1 MKHYIF
7 ILAMMLNAV
16 ALHAQEMSIPQLMEY
31 LEKHYPEGMFGYTNI
46 LQSTSSSKKFKN
58 KRESVRWTISYDK
71 KTDKPI
77 DKYHLELL
85 KDSILRCF
93 THASETALS
102 TYYQQTSN
110 GTDDTI
116 HYVVML
122 DSVDTSRFGNAS
134 DLPPAR
140 ERLQQIGST
149 TYLSD
154 HEYYHKF
161 TYYHFSWGTEQASFT
176 YLPGRDNCC
185 IYVFYSHLVNTDN
198 INDETEPD
206 FQKIQAIV
214 EKVSNVQGAEN
225 YDVSYRYTSNDPLIN
240 IDESTKEHGFTGRLY
255 IVPKEQAESV
265 ANHLSRELKQYIK
278 KEQDDN
284 ANYTFSKLVRNWY
297 QRIMYWDYD
306 YQVHAQKDAFGRYG
320 ILVVDHVDG
329 TRKFPAYSDR
339 RLEFGDILTY
349 DHGKVTYVPS
359 YEKLMDEH
367 PEQTPGLQLS
377 WFNRITRY
385 LFDKDMG
392 HFQRE
397 ENIGGDTLRQII
409 TWQWELN
416 SDSLT
421 SIKKRI
427 INSPFTDILFKEIH
441 TEEADTL
448 ELTAESVDGSTKDN
462 LICKFYSTG
471 DTYTAFLQLI
481 TTMDTRKISEP
492 FNTQWVNDFI
502 QQMKDSACIEE
513 YPVSYQYG
521 KKSDPSSMGKVS
533 GRLYVVNVDNQMS
546 QANVFMQQQM
556 RHEAEHPNQTF
567 HIVEDYKDFTHHIR
581 ITDRILARISSL
593 HGQFQ
598 LLCIDHVQGKYLIP
612 EEWYNITD
620 YKYGKKTYL
629 KNKK

>member
-7 ILAMMLNAV
+7 IMAMMLNVV

-31 LEKHYPEGMFGYTNI
+31 LEKHHPEGMFGFTTIESSNYNNI
-46 LQSTSSSKKFKN
+46 
-58 KRESVRWTISYDK
+58 ESVRWTLYYDMK
-71 KTDKPI
+71 KYKPI

-122 DSVDTSRFGNAS
+122 DSVNTNRYGNAS

-140 ERLQQIGST
+140 ERLQELWAN
-149 TYLSD
+149 TYLND
-154 HEYYHKF
+154 IYYYHKF

-185 IYVFYSHLVNTDN
+185 IYVFYNHPINTDDWN
-198 INDETEPD
+198 ETEPD

-214 EKVSNVQGAEN
+214 EKVSDVQGAEN
-225 YDVSYRYTSNDPLIN
+225 YDVSYRYTSNDPLIK

-265 ANHLSRELKQYIK
+265 ANNLSRELKQYIK
-278 KEQDDN
+278 NSQDDH
-284 ANYTFSKLVRNWY
+284 AHHTFSKLVRNWY
-297 QRIMYWDYD
+297 QRIMYPGYD
-306 YQVHAQKDAFGRYG
+306 FQVHAQKDQFGRYG

-367 PEQTPGLQLS
+367 PEQAQDFQPS

-392 HFQRE
+392 HYQRE

-427 INSPFTDILFKEIH
+427 INSPFSDILFKEVH
-441 TEEADTL
+441 TEKADTL

-492 FNTQWVNDFI
+492 SNTQWVNDFI
-502 QQMKDSACIEE
+502 QQMKDSSCIEE
-513 YPVSYQYG
+513 YPVSYEYG

-533 GRLYVVNVDNQMS
+533 GRLYVVNVDDLMS
-546 QANVFMQQQM
+546 QANKFEQQRRM
-556 RHEAEHPNQTF
+556 HEAQHPNQTF
-567 HIVEDYKDFTHHIR
+567 HIVEDYKDFIHHFR
-581 ITDRILARISSL
+581 ITDRILTRISSL

-598 LLCIDHVQGKYLIP
+598 LLVIDHVDGKYLIP
-612 EEWYNITD
+612 EEWWRITD

-629 KNKK
+629 KE

>member
-7 ILAMMLNAV
+7 IMAMMLNVV

-31 LEKHYPEGMFGYTNI
+31 LEKHHPEGMFGFTTIESSNYNNI
-46 LQSTSSSKKFKN
+46 
-58 KRESVRWTISYDK
+58 ESVRWTLSYDMK
-71 KTDKPI
+71 KDKPI

-122 DSVDTSRFGNAS
+122 DSVNTNRYGNAS

-140 ERLQQIGST
+140 ERLQELWAN
-149 TYLSD
+149 TYLND
-154 HEYYHKF
+154 IYYYHKF

-185 IYVFYSHLVNTDN
+185 IYVFYNHPINTDDWN
-198 INDETEPD
+198 ETEPD

-214 EKVSNVQGAEN
+214 EKVSDVQGAEN
-225 YDVSYRYTSNDPLIN
+225 YDVSYRYTSNDPLIK
-240 IDESTKEHGFTGRLY
+240 IDESTKENGFTGRLY

-265 ANHLSRELKQYIK
+265 ANNLSRELKQYIK
-278 KEQDDN
+278 NSQDDH
-284 ANYTFSKLVRNWY
+284 AHHTFSKLVRNWY
-297 QRIMYWDYD
+297 QRIMYPGYD
-306 YQVHAQKDAFGRYG
+306 FQVHAQKDQFGRYG

-367 PEQTPGLQLS
+367 PEQAQDFQPS

-392 HFQRE
+392 HYQRE

-427 INSPFTDILFKEIH
+427 INSPFSDILFKEVH
-441 TEEADTL
+441 TEKADTL

-471 DTYTAFLQLI
+471 DAYTAFLQLI

-492 FNTQWVNDFI
+492 SNTQWVNDFI
-502 QQMKDSACIEE
+502 QQMKDSSCIEE
-513 YPVSYQYG
+513 YPVSYEYG

-533 GRLYVVNVDNQMS
+533 GRLYVVNVDDLMS
-546 QANVFMQQQM
+546 QANKFEQQRRM
-556 RHEAEHPNQTF
+556 HEAQHPNQTF
-567 HIVEDYKDFTHHIR
+567 HIVEDYKDFIHHFR
-581 ITDRILARISSL
+581 ITDRILVRISSL

-598 LLCIDHVQGKYLIP
+598 LLVIDHVDGKYLIP
-612 EEWYNITD
+612 EEWWRITD

-629 KNKK
+629 KE

>member
-7 ILAMMLNAV
+7 IMAMMLNVV

-31 LEKHYPEGMFGYTNI
+31 LEKHHPEGMFGFTTIESSNYNNI
-46 LQSTSSSKKFKN
+46 
-58 KRESVRWTISYDK
+58 ESVRWTLSYDMK
-71 KTDKPI
+71 KDKPI

-122 DSVDTSRFGNAS
+122 DSVNTNRYGNAS

-140 ERLQQIGST
+140 ERLQELWAN
-149 TYLSD
+149 TYLND
-154 HEYYHKF
+154 IYYYHKF

-185 IYVFYSHLVNTDN
+185 IYVFYNHPINTDDWN
-198 INDETEPD
+198 ETEPD

-214 EKVSNVQGAEN
+214 EKVSDVQGAEN
-225 YDVSYRYTSNDPLIN
+225 YDVSYRYTSNDPLIK
-240 IDESTKEHGFTGRLY
+240 IDESTKENGFTGRLY

-265 ANHLSRELKQYIK
+265 ANNLSRELKQYIK
-278 KEQDDN
+278 NSQDDH
-284 ANYTFSKLVRNWY
+284 AHHTFSKLVRNWY
-297 QRIMYWDYD
+297 QRIMYPGYD
-306 YQVHAQKDAFGRYG
+306 FQVHAQKDQFGRYG

-367 PEQTPGLQLS
+367 PEQAQDFQPS

-392 HFQRE
+392 HYQRE

-421 SIKKRI
+421 CIKKRI
-427 INSPFTDILFKEIH
+427 INSPFSDILFKEVH
-441 TEEADTL
+441 TEKADTL

-471 DTYTAFLQLI
+471 DAYTAFLQLI

-492 FNTQWVNDFI
+492 SNTQWVNDFI
-502 QQMKDSACIEE
+502 QQMKDSSCIEE
-513 YPVSYQYG
+513 YPVSYEYG

-533 GRLYVVNVDNQMS
+533 GRLYVVNVDDLMS
-546 QANVFMQQQM
+546 QANKFEQQRRM
-556 RHEAEHPNQTF
+556 HEAQHPNQTF
-567 HIVEDYKDFTHHIR
+567 HIVEDYKDFIHHFR
-581 ITDRILARISSL
+581 ITDRILTRISSL

-598 LLCIDHVQGKYLIP
+598 LLVIDHVDGKYLIP
-612 EEWYNITD
+612 EEWWRITD

-629 KNKK
+629 KE

>member
-31 LEKHYPEGMFGYTNI
+31 LEKHHPEGMFGFTNI
-46 LQSTSSSKKFKN
+46 ESSYIN
-58 KRESVRWTISYDK
+58 NIESVRWTLSYDK

-116 HYVVML
+116 SYVVML
-122 DSVDTSRFGNAS
+122 DSVNTNRYSDAS
-134 DLPPAR
+134 KLPPAR
-140 ERLQQIGST
+140 ERLQQLGSN
-149 TYLSD
+149 TYLND
-154 HEYYHKF
+154 NYYYHKF

-176 YLPGRDNCC
+176 YLPGRDNCR
-185 IYVFYSHLVNTDN
+185 IYVFYNHPINTDN

-214 EKVSNVQGAEN
+214 EKVSDVQGTEN
-225 YDVSYRYTSNDPLIN
+225 YDVSYRYTSNDPLIK
-240 IDESTKEHGFTGRLY
+240 IDESTKEHSFTGRLY

-278 KEQDDN
+278 NSQDN
-284 ANYTFSKLVRNWY
+284 HSHHTFSKLARNWY
-297 QRIMYWDYD
+297 QRIMYPGYD
-306 YQVHAQKDAFGRYG
+306 FQVHAQKDQFGRYG

-329 TRKFPAYSDR
+329 TLRFPIHSDGR
-339 RLEFGDILTY
+339 REFGDILTY
-349 DHGKVTYVPS
+349 DHGQVTYVPS
-359 YEKLMDEH
+359 YRKLIDEH
-367 PEQTPGLQLS
+367 PEQAPGLQPS

-427 INSPFTDILFKEIH
+427 INSPFTDILFKEVH
-441 TEEADTL
+441 TEKADTL
-448 ELTAESVDGSTKDN
+448 ELTAESVDGSNKDN

-481 TTMDTRKISEP
+481 TTIDTRKVPEP

-502 QQMKDSACIEE
+502 QQMKDSSCIEE

-533 GRLYVVNVDNQMS
+533 GRLYVVNVDDQMS
-546 QANVFMQQQM
+546 QANAFEQQRM
-556 RHEAEHPNQTF
+556 MHEAQHPNQTF
-567 HIVEDYKDFTHHIR
+567 HIVDDYKDFTHHIR

-629 KNKK
+629 KKKK

>member
-1 MKHYIF
+1 
-7 ILAMMLNAV
+7 MMLNAV

-46 LQSTSSSKKFKN
+46 LQSTSSSKNKREFKN

-320 ILVVDHVDG
+320 ILVVDYVDG

-367 PEQTPGLQLS
+367 PEQAPGLQPS

-448 ELTAESVDGSTKDN
+448 ELTAESVDGGTKDN

-481 TTMDTRKISEP
+481 TTIDTRKISEP

-533 GRLYVVNVDNQMS
+533 GKLYVVNVDNQMS

-567 HIVEDYKDFTHHIR
+567 HFVEDYKDFTHYIR

>member
-31 LEKHYPEGMFGYTNI
+31 LEKHHPEGMFGYTI
-46 LQSTSSSKKFKN
+46 IESSYTYSI
-58 KRESVRWTISYDK
+58 ESVRWTLSYDK

-116 HYVVML
+116 SYVVML
-122 DSVDTSRFGNAS
+122 DSVNTNRYSDAS
-134 DLPPAR
+134 KLPPAR
-140 ERLQQIGST
+140 ERLQQLGSN
-149 TYLSD
+149 TYLND
-154 HEYYHKF
+154 NYYYHKF

-176 YLPGRDNCC
+176 YLPGRDNCR
-185 IYVFYSHLVNTDN
+185 IYVFYNHPINTDN

-214 EKVSNVQGAEN
+214 EKVSDVQGTEN
-225 YDVSYRYTSNDPLIN
+225 YDVSYRYTSNDPLIK
-240 IDESTKEHGFTGRLY
+240 IDESAKEHSFTGHLY

-278 KEQDDN
+278 NSQDN
-284 ANYTFSKLVRNWY
+284 HSHHTFSKLARNWY
-297 QRIMYWDYD
+297 QRIMYPGYD
-306 YQVHAQKDAFGRYG
+306 FQVHAQKDQFGRYG

-329 TRKFPAYSDR
+329 TLRFPRHSDGR
-339 RLEFGDILTY
+339 REFGDILTY
-349 DHGKVTYVPS
+349 DHGKETYVPS
-359 YEKLMDEH
+359 YRKLIDEH
-367 PEQTPGLQLS
+367 PEQAPGLQPS

-427 INSPFTDILFKEIH
+427 INSPFTDILFKEVH

-448 ELTAESVDGSTKDN
+448 ELTAESVDGSNKDN

-481 TTMDTRKISEP
+481 TTIDTRKISVP
-492 FNTQWVNDFI
+492 FNTRWVNDFI
-502 QQMKDSACIEE
+502 QQMKDSSCIEE

-521 KKSDPSSMGKVS
+521 KKSDSSSMGKVS
-533 GRLYVVNVDNQMS
+533 GRLYVVNVDDQMS
-546 QANVFMQQQM
+546 QANAFEQQRM
-556 RHEAEHPNQTF
+556 MHEAQHPNQTF
-567 HIVEDYKDFTHHIR
+567 HIVDDYKDFTHHFR

-598 LLCIDHVQGKYLIP
+598 LLCIDHVDGKYLIP
-612 EEWYNITD
+612 EEWYNITN
-620 YKYGKKTYL
+620 YKYGEKTYL
-629 KNKK
+629 KKKK

>member
-7 ILAMMLNAV
+7 ILAMLLNAV

-31 LEKHYPEGMFGYTNI
+31 LEKHHPEGMFGFTNI
-46 LQSTSSSKKFKN
+46 EPYYTYN
-58 KRESVRWTISYDK
+58 KESVRWTLSYDK

-116 HYVVML
+116 SYVVML
-122 DSVDTSRFGNAS
+122 DSVNTNRYGNAS
-134 DLPPAR
+134 GLPPAR
-140 ERLQQIGST
+140 ERLQELGAN
-149 TYLSD
+149 TYLND
-154 HEYYHKF
+154 IYYYHKF

-185 IYVFYSHLVNTDN
+185 IYVFYNHPINTDDWN
-198 INDETEPD
+198 ETEPD

-214 EKVSNVQGAEN
+214 EKVSDVQGAEN
-225 YDVSYRYTSNDPLIN
+225 YDVSYRYTSNDPLIK

-265 ANHLSRELKQYIK
+265 ANNLSRELKQYIK
-278 KEQDDN
+278 NSQDN
-284 ANYTFSKLVRNWY
+284 HAHHTFSKLVRNWY
-297 QRIMYWDYD
+297 QRIMYPGYD
-306 YQVHAQKDAFGRYG
+306 FQVHAQKDQFGRYG

-367 PEQTPGLQLS
+367 PEQTPGLPLS

-427 INSPFTDILFKEIH
+427 INSPFSDILFKEIH
-441 TEEADTL
+441 TEKADTL
-448 ELTAESVDGSTKDN
+448 ELTAESVDGNTKDN

-481 TTMDTRKISEP
+481 TTIDTRKISEP

-533 GRLYVVNVDNQMS
+533 GRLYVVNVDDQMS
-546 QANVFMQQQM
+546 QANAFIQQQM
-556 RHEAEHPNQTF
+556 SYEAERPNQTF
-567 HIVEDYKDFTHHIR
+567 HIVEDYKDFTHSIR
-581 ITDRILARISSL
+581 ITDRILARINSL
-593 HGQFQ
+593 YGQFQ
-598 LLCIDHVQGKYLIP
+598 LLCIDHVEGKYLIP

-629 KNKK
+629 KRKK

>member
-7 ILAMMLNAV
+7 IMAMMLNVV

-31 LEKHYPEGMFGYTNI
+31 LEKHHPEGMFGFTDIESSHYNNI
-46 LQSTSSSKKFKN
+46 
-58 KRESVRWTISYDK
+58 ESVRWTLSYDMK
-71 KTDKPI
+71 KDKPI

-85 KDSILRCF
+85 KDSILHCF

-122 DSVDTSRFGNAS
+122 DSLDTSRYSNAS
-134 DLPPAR
+134 ELPPAK
-140 ERLQQIGST
+140 ERLQEMRSN

-154 HEYYHKF
+154 HVFYHKF
-161 TYYHFSWGTEQASFT
+161 TYYHFSFGTEQASFT
-176 YLPGRDNCC
+176 YLPGRDNCR
-185 IYVFYSHLVNTDN
+185 IYVFYYHQINTDN

-214 EKVSNVQGAEN
+214 EKVSDVQGTEN
-225 YDVSYRYTSNDPLIN
+225 YDVSYQYTSNDSLIK
-240 IDESTKEHGFTGRLY
+240 IDESTKEHSFTGHLY

-265 ANHLSRELKQYIK
+265 ANNLNRELKQYIK
-278 KEQDDN
+278 KSQDN
-284 ANYTFSKLVRNWY
+284 HVHHTFSKLVRNWY
-297 QRIMYWDYD
+297 QRIKYWGYD

-329 TRKFPAYSDR
+329 VLKFPGHSDGR
-339 RLEFGDILTY
+339 CEFGDILTY
-349 DHGKVTYVPS
+349 DHGKETYVPS
-359 YEKLMDEH
+359 YRKLIDEH
-367 PEQTPGLQLS
+367 PEQAPGLQPS

-392 HFQRE
+392 HYQRE

-427 INSPFTDILFKEIH
+427 INSPFSDILFKEVH
-441 TEEADTL
+441 TEKADTL

-546 QANVFMQQQM
+546 QANVFMQQQR

-567 HIVEDYKDFTHHIR
+567 HIVEDYKDFTHHFR

-598 LLCIDHVQGKYLIP
+598 LLVIDHVDGKYLIP
-612 EEWYNITD
+612 EEWWRITD

-629 KNKK
+629 KE